1 MSKHPYIT
9 DKKYDYLVSILL
21 PTRKRINHLITC
33 LESIKNKTS
42 KLKDIEVVLRIDN
55 DDTETL
61 DNMDKIYEFDSSFD
75 LKVIV
80 DDRWNGYADLHLM
93 QNQMFMESKG
103 EFVIGMNDDAVFH
116 SDNWDVEL
124 RKHSGCI
131 GLVEA
136 KVREY
141 LNGDDNDIHNPRE
154 IPWENSNGKNGTQ
167 HTFIIIHRLI
177 PETLGYY
184 CLHSSADRQWDM
196 FVYNEPSLKM
206 IEHKIELHHH
216 ILPAEHVKDGIITH
230 PDGINEFKDKI
241 KVDSYNFVNH
251 LKKNNFR
258 D

>member
-1 MSKHPYIT
+1 MDKDKMSEHPYIT

-33 LESIKNKTS
+33 LESIRNKTS
-42 KLKDIEVVLRIDN
+42 NLKDIEVVLRIDN

-61 DNMDKIYEFDSSFD
+61 ENMDKIYEFDSSFD

-80 DDRWNGYADLHLM
+80 DDRWNGYADLHL
-93 QNQMFMESKG
+93 
-103 EFVIGMNDDAVFH
+103 
-116 SDNWDVEL
+116 
-124 RKHSGCI
+124 
-131 GLVEA
+131 
-136 KVREY
+136 
-141 LNGDDNDIHNPRE
+141 IHNPRE
-154 IPWENSNGKNGTQ
+154 IPWVGSDGKNSTH

-206 IEHKIELHHH
+206 IEHNIELHHH
-216 ILPAEHVKDGIITH
+216 ILPAEHVKDGIVTH
-230 PDGINEFKDKI
+230 PDGINDFKDKI

-258 D
+258 G